1 MPDFHSAVVT
11 VAILVAVP
19 AFWFAIEHSFG
30 WRIFGFLP
38 PLLWI
43 YATPLG
49 LLAAGIL
56 PAQSPVYPALKQY
69 LLPVVITLMVMTID
83 LPRAIRAV
91 RTALPLMLIGTA
103 GIILGAPVAYAIVGG
118 WLGPTA
124 WSGYGALA
132 GSWIGGT
139 ANLAATGAA
148 LGTPPEQLGLA
159 ILTDQVVF
167 LAWLPLLIMSR
178 NFAEPF
184 NRWTRAVPSDELDAV
199 DLTSAAGDMP
209 PRTDLLICIAAALL
223 NSALAALLAPRLPDL
238 PPFLNESSWNVLL
251 TTSGAIALS
260 FTPIRRT
267 VQGATA
273 GNALLYVFVAT
284 MGASASLS
292 GLGDAPIFI
301 AGGFIWVAIHG
312 AAVMIGARLLRA
324 DVHTAALASIA
335 NVGGVASAPVVAAAH
350 RASLVPAAVLL
361 AMIGNVIGN
370 YGAILAGQFC
380 RMVGAWLYW

>member
-1 MPDFHSAVVT
+1 MTDIHSAVVT

-19 AFWFAIEHSFG
+19 AFWFAIEHRCG

-43 YATPLG
+43 YATPLV

-199 DLTSAAGDMP
+199 DLASAAGDMP

-370 YGAILAGQFC
+370 YGAILAGQLC

>member
-1 MPDFHSAVVT
+1 MADLHSGLTT

-19 AFWFAIEHSFG
+19 AFWLALEYRSG
-30 WRIFGFLP
+30 WRVFGFLP

-43 YATPLG
+43 YATPL
-49 LLAAGIL
+49 LLLSLGIL
-56 PAQSPVYPALKQY
+56 PAQSPIYPAIKQY

-83 LPRAIRAV
+83 LPRALRAV
-91 RTALPLMLIGTA
+91 RTALPLMLIGTG
-103 GIILGAPVAYAIVGG
+103 GIILGAPIAFAIVGR
-118 WLGPTA
+118 WLDPAA

-139 ANLAATGAA
+139 ANLAATGVA

-167 LAWLPLLIMSR
+167 LVWLPLLIVSR

-199 DLTSAAGDMP
+199 DLTSEAGDMA
-209 PRTDLLICIAAALL
+209 PRTDLLICIAAALA
-223 NSALAALLAPRLPDL
+223 NSALAAVLAPLLPAF
-238 PPFLNESSWNVLL
+238 PPFLNEAGWNVLL
-251 TTSGAIALS
+251 TTTGAIALS
-260 FTPIRRT
+260 FTPVRRT

-292 GLGDAPIFI
+292 GLRDAPLFI
-301 AGGFIWVAIHG
+301 LGGFIWVSIHG
-312 AAVMIGARLLRA
+312 AAVLIGARLLRA

-370 YGAILAGQFC
+370 YGAIIAGQLC
-380 RMVGAWLYW
+380 RLVAIWVL